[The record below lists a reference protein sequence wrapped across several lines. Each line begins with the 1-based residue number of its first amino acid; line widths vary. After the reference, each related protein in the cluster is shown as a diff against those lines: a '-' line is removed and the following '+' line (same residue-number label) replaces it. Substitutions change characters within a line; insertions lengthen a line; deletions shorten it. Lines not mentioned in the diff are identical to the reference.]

1 MIKEPLRKVF
11 KDWSINV
18 YINPDKTYSVVISYF
33 DINTIEEKVFKDFKQ
48 AKNTFKEIVKEGKN
62 DKLRYTT

>member
-33 DINTIEEKVFKDFKQ
+33 DINTIDEKVFKDFKQ

-62 DKLRYTT
+62 D

>member
-33 DINTIEEKVFKDFKQ
+33 GINTIDEKVFKDFKQ

-62 DKLRYTT
+62 D

>member
-62 DKLRYTT
+62 D

>member
-11 KDWSINV
+11 KDWSINL

-33 DINTIEEKVFKDFKQ
+33 DINTTEEKVFNNFKK
-48 AKNTFKEIVKEGKN
+48 ASNKFFEIVNEGEN
-62 DKLRYTT
+62 

>member
-33 DINTIEEKVFKDFKQ
+33 DINTIDEKVFKDFEQ
-48 AKNTFKEIVKEGKN
+48 AKNKFKEIVKEGKN
-62 DKLRYTT
+62 D

>member
-11 KDWSINV
+11 KDWSVNV
-18 YINPDKTYSVVISYF
+18 YINPDKTYSVVVSYF
-33 DINTIEEKVFKDFKQ
+33 DISTIDEKVFKDFKQ

-62 DKLRYTT
+62 D

>member
-11 KDWSINV
+11 KDWSINL

-33 DINTIEEKVFKDFKQ
+33 DINTIDEKVFKDFEQ
-48 AKNTFKEIVKEGKN
+48 AKNKFKEIVKEGKN
-62 DKLRYTT
+62 D

>member
-18 YINPDKTYSVVISYF
+18 YINPDKTYSVIISYF
-33 DINTIEEKVFKDFKQ
+33 DINTIDEKVFKDFKQ

-62 DKLRYTT
+62 D

>member
-11 KDWSINV
+11 KDWSINL
-18 YINPDKTYSVVISYF
+18 YINPDKTYSVIISYF
-33 DINTIEEKVFKDFKQ
+33 DINTIDEKVFKDFKQ

-62 DKLRYTT
+62 D